1 MSDYYSERLSSNNLK
16 KCYDIAPPRV
26 KQYLRAEIEYVRG
39 QLQKTDS
46 VFELGCGY
54 GRVLKELLPYSS
66 SIIGIDTS
74 NESLLLAKD
83 YVEQY
88 SRCQVFQ
95 ANAES
100 LPLSDDSIDK
110 VVCIQNGISA
120 FKVDPM
126 ELLRE
131 SVRITRKGGQC
142 LFSSYSDKFWKHRID
157 WFKLQADADLIGE
170 IDWNRTSDG
179 VISCRDGFL
188 ATTFTQNDFQK
199 LISQLELNASI
210 IEVDES
216 SIFCKILV

>member
-1 MSDYYSERLSSNNLK
+1 
-16 KCYDIAPPRV
+16 
-26 KQYLRAEIEYVRG
+26 
-39 QLQKTDS
+39 
-46 VFELGCGY
+46 
-54 GRVLKELLPYSS
+54 
-66 SIIGIDTS
+66 
-74 NESLLLAKD
+74 
-83 YVEQY
+83 
-88 SRCQVFQ
+88 VFQ

-142 LFSSYSDKFWKHRID
+142 FFSSYSDKFWKHRID
-157 WFKLQADADLIGE
+157 WFKLQADAGLIGE

>member
-1 MSDYYSERLSSNNLK
+1 MNDYYSERLSSNNLK
-16 KCYDIAPPRV
+16 RCYDIAPSRV
-26 KQYLRAEIEYVRG
+26 KQYLHAEIEYVRV

-46 VFELGCGY
+46 VVELGCGY
-54 GRVLKELLPYSS
+54 GRVLKQLLPYSS
-66 SIIGIDTS
+66 SVIGIDTS
-74 NESLLLAKD
+74 IESLIIAKD
-83 YVEQY
+83 YVEQN
-88 SRCQVFQ
+88 SRSHLFQ
-95 ANAES
+95 ANAAS
-100 LPLSDDSIDK
+100 LPLRDDSIDK

-120 FKVDPM
+120 FKVDPL

-142 LFSSYSDKFWKHRID
+142 HFSSYSDKFWKHRID
-157 WFKLQADADLIGE
+157 WFKLQADAGLIGE

-188 ATTFTQNDFQK
+188 ATTFTQNDFQN

-216 SIFCKILV
+216 SIFCKIQV

>member
-1 MSDYYSERLSSNNLK
+1 MNDYYSERLSSNNLK

-26 KQYLRAEIEYVRG
+26 KQYLRAEIEYVQG

-54 GRVLKELLPYSS
+54 GRVLKQLLPYSS
-66 SIIGIDTS
+66 SVIGIDTS

-100 LPLSDDSIDK
+100 LPLSDESIDK

-120 FKVDPM
+120 FKVDPLD
-126 ELLRE
+126 LLRE
-131 SVRITRKGGQC
+131 SIRITRKGGLC
-142 LFSSYSDKFWKHRID
+142 LFSSYSEKFWEHRID
-157 WFKLQADADLIGE
+157 WFKLQAEAGLIGE

-179 VISCRDGFL
+179 VISCMDGFT
-188 ATTFTQNDFQK
+188 ATTFTPEDFTN
-199 LISQLELNASI
+199 LSFQLNLDTRI
-210 IEVDES
+210 IEIDSS
-216 SIFCKILV
+216 SIFCVISV

>member
-1 MSDYYSERLSSNNLK
+1 MNDYYSERLSSNNLK

-26 KQYLRAEIEYVRG
+26 KQYLRAEVEYVRE

-46 VFELGCGY
+46 VLELGCGY
-54 GRVLKELLPYSS
+54 GRVLKQLLPYSS
-66 SIIGIDTS
+66 SVIGIDTS
-74 NESLLLAKD
+74 IESLIIVKD
-83 YVEQY
+83 YVDQNY
-88 SRCQVFQ
+88 RCYLFQ

-100 LPLSDDSIDK
+100 LPLQDGSIDK
-110 VVCIQNGISA
+110 VVCIQNGLSA
-120 FKVDPM
+120 FKVDPI
-126 ELLRE
+126 ELLKE
-131 SVRITRKGGQC
+131 SIRITKKGGLC

-157 WFKLQADADLIGE
+157 WFKLQEEAGLIGE

-188 ATTFTQNDFQK
+188 ATTFTQNDFQN
-199 LISQLELNASI
+199 LISQLELNASV